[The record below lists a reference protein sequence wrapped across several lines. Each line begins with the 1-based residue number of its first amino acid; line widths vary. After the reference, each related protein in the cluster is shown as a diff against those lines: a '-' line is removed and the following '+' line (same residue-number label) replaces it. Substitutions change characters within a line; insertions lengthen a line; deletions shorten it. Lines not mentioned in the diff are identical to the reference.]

1 MLLYR
6 SCYWL
11 GLVIRSVQLVQKLG
25 AATVRSGSRPA
36 TVGYRFSGMLCFA
49 VLQAERGDGRWE
61 VKGQRI
67 GGGGSVFAMWMRS
80 PTRLRTS
87 RTPHLHWDLGRRD
100 PGDHVFSIVVL
111 FCQQ

>member
-36 TVGYRFSGMLCFA
+36 TVGYRFGGMLCFA
-49 VLQAERGDGRWE
+49 VLQAEGGDGRWE

-67 GGGGSVFAMWMRS
+67 GGGGSSLCHVDEEPHA
-80 PTRLRTS
+80 
-87 RTPHLHWDLGRRD
+87 TPHFTDATSPLGSWPER
-100 PGDHVFSIVVL
+100 PW
-111 FCQQ
+111 